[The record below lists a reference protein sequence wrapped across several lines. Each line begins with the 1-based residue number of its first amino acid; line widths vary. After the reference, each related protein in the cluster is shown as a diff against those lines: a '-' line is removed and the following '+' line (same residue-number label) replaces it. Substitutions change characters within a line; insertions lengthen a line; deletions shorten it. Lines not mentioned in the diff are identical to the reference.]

1 METPWFFT
9 KMFEN
14 PGDCARRKYPWGTTP
29 ACALG
34 CALLALLA
42 AVYVGFFWKTAQ
54 CKQASRQ
61 TAMEYVT
68 PVTLPTA
75 PEQPSRETEPATPP
89 TESTV
94 PETTA
99 ETQPPRFPS
108 VDFAALAEK
117 NEDVVAWIQIPAL
130 EGLDYPVVIGED
142 NAYYVKRNWQKE
154 ESEEGAIFLDFRNQP
169 DFSQPHNI
177 LYGHC
182 MKDGTMFQPLGQ
194 WEKESFLRDSDKSV
208 LLFLP
213 EEVRVYEIIGSE
225 RVNALDSRVY
235 KTDYTAGDTWADA
248 IGETL
253 KHLWYSTD
261 TAYDGNSE
269 ILTLSTCMGGDQRLT
284 VHAICV
290 ERVPNGA

>member
-1 METPWFFT
+1 MHKYQGKYQTPRQ
-9 KMFEN
+9 K
-14 PGDCARRKYPWGTTP
+14 RRPFLYLG
-29 ACALG
+29 LG

-42 AVYVGFFWKTAQ
+42 AVYVGFFFWKAAQ
-54 CKQASRQ
+54 RKQASRQ

-68 PVTLPTA
+68 PVTLPIA
-75 PEQPSRETEPATPP
+75 PTSAEIEAAQTTPP

-99 ETQPPRFPS
+99 ETQPPRFPT

-117 NEDVVAWIQIPAL
+117 NPDVVAWIQIPAL

-142 NAYYVKRNWQKE
+142 NAYYVNHNWQKE

-194 WEKESFLRDSDKSV
+194 WEKESFLRGNDRSV
-208 LLFLP
+208 LLYLP
-213 EEVRVYEIIGSE
+213 DEVRVYEIIGSE
-225 RVNALDSRVY
+225 RVGALDSRVY
-235 KTDYTAGDTWADA
+235 KTDYTTGEEWADA
-248 IGETL
+248 IEETL
-253 KHLWYSTD
+253 RHLWYNTD
-261 TAYDGNSE
+261 TAYDGDSE

-290 ERVPNGA
+290 ERVPNP

>member
-1 METPWFFT
+1 MHKYQGKYQAPRP
-9 KMFEN
+9 K
-14 PGDCARRKYPWGTTP
+14 RRPFLYLG
-29 ACALG
+29 LG

-42 AVYVGFFWKTAQ
+42 AVYVGLFFWTGAQ
-54 CKQASRQ
+54 RKQASRQ

-75 PEQPSRETEPATPP
+75 PEQPSRETEPVPQTSAPSET
-89 TESTV
+89 TV

-99 ETQPPRFPS
+99 ETQPPRFPT
-108 VDFAALAEK
+108 VDFEGLREK
-117 NEDVVAWIQIPAL
+117 NPDVVAWIQIPAL
-130 EGLDYPVVIGED
+130 EGVDYPVVMGED
-142 NAYYVKRNWQKE
+142 NAYYVSHNWEKE

-194 WEKESFLRDSDKSV
+194 WEKESFLRGNDRTV
-208 LLFLP
+208 LLYLP

-235 KTDYTAGDTWADA
+235 KTDYTAGEEWADA

-253 KHLWYSTD
+253 RHLWYETD
-261 TAYDGNSE
+261 TQYDGNSE

-290 ERVPNGA
+290 ERVPNGT

>member
-1 METPWFFT
+1 
-9 KMFEN
+9 MFEN

-117 NEDVVAWIQIPAL
+117 NEDVVAFKDLNPQAPTHLLIIPKKHISRLAEAQDGDAEL
-130 EGLDYPVVIGED
+130 LGKVLLAARDLAKKYDI
-142 NAYYVKRNWQKE
+142 K
-154 ESEEGAIFLDFRNQP
+154 DFRLVTN
-169 DFSQPHNI
+169 N
-177 LYGHC
+177 G
-182 MKDGTMFQPLGQ
+182 KGAGQ
-194 WEKESFLRDSDKSV
+194 SV
-208 LLFLP
+208 Q
-213 EEVRVYEIIGSE
+213 
-225 RVNALDSRVY
+225 N
-235 KTDYTAGDTWADA
+235 
-248 IGETL
+248 
-253 KHLWYSTD
+253 
-261 TAYDGNSE
+261 
-269 ILTLSTCMGGDQRLT
+269 
-284 VHAICV
+284 
-290 ERVPNGA
+290 

>member
-1 METPWFFT
+1 MHKYQGKYQAPRP
-9 KMFEN
+9 K
-14 PGDCARRKYPWGTTP
+14 RRPFLYLG
-29 ACALG
+29 LG
-34 CALLALLA
+34 CAAFALIA
-42 AVYVGFFWKTAQ
+42 AAYVGLFFWTGAQ
-54 CKQASRQ
+54 RKQASRQ

-68 PVTLPTA
+68 PTA
-75 PEQPSRETEPATPP
+75 PAQPSPETEPD
-89 TESTV
+89 TEIPAPSETTV

-99 ETQPPRFPS
+99 ETQPPRFPT
-108 VDFAALAEK
+108 VNFEGLREK
-117 NEDVVAWIQIPAL
+117 NPDVVAWIQIPAL
-130 EGLDYPVVIGED
+130 EGLNYPVVIGED
-142 NAYYVKRNWQKE
+142 NAYYVNHNWENQ
-154 ESEEGAIFLDFRNQP
+154 ESEEGAIFLDFRNSS

-194 WEKESFLRDSDKSV
+194 WEKESFLRGSDHTV
-208 LLFLP
+208 LLYLP

-235 KTDYTAGDTWADA
+235 KTDYAAGDTWADA

-253 KHLWYSTD
+253 RHLWYDSD
-261 TAYDGNSE
+261 VEYDGNSE

-290 ERVPNGA
+290 ERVPNGT

>member
-1 METPWFFT
+1 MHKYQGKYQAPRP
-9 KMFEN
+9 K
-14 PGDCARRKYPWGTTP
+14 RRPFLYLG
-29 ACALG
+29 LG
-34 CALLALLA
+34 CAAFALIA
-42 AVYVGFFWKTAQ
+42 AAYVGLFFWTGAQ
-54 CKQASRQ
+54 RKQASRQ

-68 PVTLPTA
+68 PTA
-75 PEQPSRETEPATPP
+75 PAQPSPETEPD
-89 TESTV
+89 TEIPAPSETTV

-99 ETQPPRFPS
+99 ETQPPRFPT
-108 VDFAALAEK
+108 VDFEGLREK
-117 NEDVVAWIQIPAL
+117 NPDVVAWIQIPTL
-130 EGLDYPVVIGED
+130 EGVNYPVVIGED
-142 NAYYVKRNWQKE
+142 NAYYVNHNWEKE

-194 WEKESFLRDSDKSV
+194 WEKESFLRGNDRTV
-208 LLFLP
+208 LLYLP
-213 EEVRVYEIIGSE
+213 DEVRVYEIIGSE

-235 KTDYTAGDTWADA
+235 KTDYTTGDTWADA

-253 KHLWYSTD
+253 SKLWYSTD
-261 TAYDGNSE
+261 TDYDGDSE

-290 ERVPNGA
+290 EHVPNGT

>member
-1 METPWFFT
+1 MHKYQGKYQAPRP
-9 KMFEN
+9 K
-14 PGDCARRKYPWGTTP
+14 RRPFLYLG
-29 ACALG
+29 LG
-34 CALLALLA
+34 CAAFALIA
-42 AVYVGFFWKTAQ
+42 AAYVGLFFWTGAQ
-54 CKQASRQ
+54 RKQASRQ

-68 PVTLPTA
+68 PTA
-75 PEQPSRETEPATPP
+75 PAQPSPETEPD
-89 TESTV
+89 TEIPAPSETTV

-99 ETQPPRFPS
+99 ETQPPRFPT
-108 VDFAALAEK
+108 VNFEGLREK
-117 NEDVVAWIQIPAL
+117 NPDVVAWIQIPAL
-130 EGLDYPVVIGED
+130 EGLNYPVVIGED
-142 NAYYVKRNWQKE
+142 NAYYVNRNWENQ
-154 ESEEGAIFLDFRNQP
+154 ESEEGAIFLDFRNSS

-194 WEKESFLRDSDKSV
+194 WEKESFLRGSDRTV
-208 LLFLP
+208 LLYLP

-235 KTDYTAGDTWADA
+235 KTDYAAGDTWADA

-253 KHLWYSTD
+253 KHLWYDSD
-261 TAYDGNSE
+261 VEYDGNSE

-290 ERVPNGA
+290 ERVPNGT

>member
-1 METPWFFT
+1 MHKYHGKYQAPR
-9 KMFEN
+9 
-14 PGDCARRKYPWGTTP
+14 PRRRPFLYIG
-29 ACALG
+29 LG
-34 CALLALLA
+34 CAALALLA
-42 AVYVGFFWKTAQ
+42 AVYVGLFFWTGAQ
-54 CKQASRQ
+54 RRQASRQ
-61 TAMEYVT
+61 TAMEYV
-68 PVTLPTA
+68 VTLPTR
-75 PEQPSRETEPATPP
+75 PPQETEAPQTAPATHS
-89 TESTV
+89 TEETTV

-99 ETQPPRFPS
+99 ETQPPRFPT
-108 VDFAALAEK
+108 VDFEGLREK
-117 NEDVVAWIQIPAL
+117 NPDVVAWIQIPAL
-130 EGLDYPVVIGED
+130 EGVDYPVVIGED
-142 NAYYVKRNWQKE
+142 NAYYVNHNWENQ
-154 ESEEGAIFLDFRNQP
+154 ESEEGAIFLDFRNSS

-194 WEKESFLRDSDKSV
+194 WDKESFLTGSDRTV
-208 LLFLP
+208 LLYLP
-213 EEVRVYEIIGSE
+213 SETRVYEIIGSE

-248 IGETL
+248 IEETL

>member
-1 METPWFFT
+1 MHKYQGKYQAPRP
-9 KMFEN
+9 K
-14 PGDCARRKYPWGTTP
+14 RRPFLYLG
-29 ACALG
+29 LG
-34 CALLALLA
+34 CAAFALIA
-42 AVYVGFFWKTAQ
+42 AGYVGLFFWTGAQ
-54 CKQASRQ
+54 RKQASRQ

-68 PVTLPTA
+68 PTA
-75 PEQPSRETEPATPP
+75 PAQPSPETEPD
-89 TESTV
+89 TEIPAPSETTV

-99 ETQPPRFPS
+99 ETQPPRFPT
-108 VDFAALAEK
+108 VDFEGLREK
-117 NEDVVAWIQIPAL
+117 NPDVVAWIQIPAL
-130 EGLDYPVVIGED
+130 EGLNYPVVIGED
-142 NAYYVKRNWQKE
+142 NAYYVNHNWENQ
-154 ESEEGAIFLDFRNQP
+154 ESEEGAIFLDFRNSS

-194 WEKESFLRDSDKSV
+194 WEKESFLRGSDRTV
-208 LLFLP
+208 LLYLP

-235 KTDYTAGDTWADA
+235 KTDYAAGDTWADA

-253 KHLWYSTD
+253 KHLWYDSD
-261 TAYDGNSE
+261 VEYDGNSE

-290 ERVPNGA
+290 ERVPNGT

>member
-1 METPWFFT
+1 MHKYQGKYLTPRP
-9 KMFEN
+9 K
-14 PGDCARRKYPWGTTP
+14 RRPFLYIG
-29 ACALG
+29 LG
-34 CALLALLA
+34 CAAVALIA
-42 AVYVGFFWKTAQ
+42 AVYVGLFFWTGAQ
-54 CKQASRQ
+54 RKQASRQ

-75 PEQPSRETEPATPP
+75 PAQPSRETESDTQP
-89 TESTV
+89 TQIAETTI

-99 ETQPPRFPS
+99 ETEPPRFPT
-108 VDFAALAEK
+108 VDFAGLREK
-117 NEDVVAWIQIPAL
+117 NPDVVAWIQIPTL
-130 EGLDYPVVIGED
+130 EGVDYPVVIGED
-142 NAYYVKRNWQKE
+142 NAYYVNHNWENQ
-154 ESEEGAIFLDFRNQP
+154 ESEEGAIFLDFRNSS

-194 WEKESFLRDSDKSV
+194 WEKESFLRGSDRTV
-208 LLFLP
+208 LLYLP

-235 KTDYTAGDTWADA
+235 KTDYAAGDTWADA

-253 KHLWYSTD
+253 RHLWYETD
-261 TAYDGNSE
+261 TQYDGNSE

-290 ERVPNGA
+290 EHIPNGA

>member
-1 METPWFFT
+1 MH
-9 KMFEN
+9 
-14 PGDCARRKYPWGTTP
+14 KYQGKYQAPRPKHRPFLYLG
-29 ACALG
+29 LG
-34 CALLALLA
+34 CAAFALIA
-42 AVYVGFFWKTAQ
+42 AAYVGLFFWTGAQ
-54 CKQASRQ
+54 RKQASRQ

-68 PVTLPTA
+68 PAA
-75 PEQPSRETEPATPP
+75 PAQPSPETEPD
-89 TESTV
+89 TEIPAPSETTF

-99 ETQPPRFPS
+99 ETQPPRFPT
-108 VDFAALAEK
+108 VNFEGLREK
-117 NEDVVAWIQIPAL
+117 NPDVVAWIQIPAL
-130 EGLDYPVVIGED
+130 EGLNYPVVIGED
-142 NAYYVKRNWQKE
+142 NEYYVNHNWENQ
-154 ESEEGAIFLDFRNQP
+154 ESEEGAIFLDFRNSS

-194 WEKESFLRDSDKSV
+194 WEKESFLRGSDRTV
-208 LLFLP
+208 LLYLP

-235 KTDYTAGDTWADA
+235 KTDYAAGDTWADA

-253 KHLWYSTD
+253 KHLWYDSD
-261 TAYDGNSE
+261 VEYDGNSE

-290 ERVPNGA
+290 ERVPNGT

>member
-1 METPWFFT
+1 MHKYQGKFQTPRS
-9 KMFEN
+9 K
-14 PGDCARRKYPWGTTP
+14 RRPFLYIG
-29 ACALG
+29 LG

-42 AVYVGFFWKTAQ
+42 AVYVGLFFWTGAQ
-54 CKQASRQ
+54 RKQASRQ

-75 PEQPSRETEPATPP
+75 PTPKETEATQTTQP

-99 ETQPPRFPS
+99 ETEPPRFPT
-108 VDFAALAEK
+108 VDFAGLREK
-117 NEDVVAWIQIPAL
+117 NPDVVAWIQIPAL

-142 NAYYVKRNWQKE
+142 NSYYVNHNWRKE

-194 WEKESFLRDSDKSV
+194 WERESFLTGSDRTV
-208 LLFLP
+208 LLYLP
-213 EEVRVYEIIGSE
+213 EETRVYEIIGSE

-235 KTDYTAGDTWADA
+235 KTDYTIGDTWADA
-248 IGETL
+248 IGVTL
-253 KHLWYSTD
+253 EHLW
-261 TAYDGNSE
+261 
-269 ILTLSTCMGGDQRLT
+269 
-284 VHAICV
+284 
-290 ERVPNGA
+290 

>member
-1 METPWFFT
+1 MHKYQGKYQSPRP
-9 KMFEN
+9 K
-14 PGDCARRKYPWGTTP
+14 RRPFLYLG
-29 ACALG
+29 LG
-34 CALLALLA
+34 CAAFALIA
-42 AVYVGFFWKTAQ
+42 AAYVGLFFWTGAQ
-54 CKQASRQ
+54 RKQASRQ

-68 PVTLPTA
+68 PTA
-75 PEQPSRETEPATPP
+75 PAQPSPETEPD
-89 TESTV
+89 TEIPAPSETTV

-99 ETQPPRFPS
+99 ETQPPRFPT
-108 VDFAALAEK
+108 VDFEGLREK
-117 NEDVVAWIQIPAL
+117 NPDVVAWIQIPAL
-130 EGLDYPVVIGED
+130 EGVNYPVVMGED
-142 NAYYVKRNWQKE
+142 NAYYVNHNWENQ

-194 WEKESFLRDSDKSV
+194 WEKESFLRGSDRTV
-208 LLFLP
+208 LLYLP

-235 KTDYTAGDTWADA
+235 KTDYTAGEEWADA

-253 KHLWYSTD
+253 RHLWYSTD

-269 ILTLSTCMGGDQRLT
+269 IITLSTCMGGDQRLT

-290 ERVPNGA
+290 EHVPNGT

>member
-1 METPWFFT
+1 MHKYQGKYQAPRP
-9 KMFEN
+9 K
-14 PGDCARRKYPWGTTP
+14 RRPFLYLG
-29 ACALG
+29 LG

-42 AVYVGFFWKTAQ
+42 AVYVGLFFRTGAQ
-54 CKQASRQ
+54 RKQASRQ

-75 PEQPSRETEPATPP
+75 PEQPSRETEPVHQTSAPSET
-89 TESTV
+89 TV

-99 ETQPPRFPS
+99 ETQPPRFPT
-108 VDFAALAEK
+108 VDFEGLREK
-117 NEDVVAWIQIPAL
+117 NPDVVAWIQIPAL
-130 EGLDYPVVIGED
+130 EGVDYPVVMGED
-142 NAYYVKRNWQKE
+142 NAYYVSHNWEKE

-194 WEKESFLRDSDKSV
+194 WEKESFLRGNDRTV
-208 LLFLP
+208 LLYLP

-253 KHLWYSTD
+253 RHLWYETD
-261 TAYDGNSE
+261 TQYDGNSE

-290 ERVPNGA
+290 ERVPN

>member
-1 METPWFFT
+1 MHKYQGKYQAPRP
-9 KMFEN
+9 K
-14 PGDCARRKYPWGTTP
+14 RRPFLYLG
-29 ACALG
+29 LG
-34 CALLALLA
+34 CAAVALIA
-42 AVYVGFFWKTAQ
+42 AAYVGLFFWTGAQ
-54 CKQASRQ
+54 RKQASRQ

-68 PVTLPTA
+68 PTA
-75 PEQPSRETEPATPP
+75 PAQPSPETEPDTKIPAPSET
-89 TESTV
+89 TV

-99 ETQPPRFPS
+99 ETEPPRFPT
-108 VDFAALAEK
+108 VDFAGLREK
-117 NEDVVAWIQIPAL
+117 NPDVVAWIQIPTL
-130 EGLDYPVVIGED
+130 EGVNYPVVMGED
-142 NAYYVKRNWQKE
+142 NAYYVNHNWEKQ
-154 ESEEGAIFLDFRNQP
+154 ESEEGAIFLDFRNHS

-194 WEKESFLRDSDKSV
+194 WEKESFLRGNDRTV
-208 LLFLP
+208 LVYLP
-213 EEVRVYEIIGSE
+213 DEVRVYEIIGSE

-235 KTDYTAGDTWADA
+235 KTDYTAGDEWADA

-253 KHLWYSTD
+253 RHLWYSTD

-269 ILTLSTCMGGDQRLT
+269 IITLSTCMGGDQRLV

>member
-1 METPWFFT
+1 MHKYQGKYQAPRP
-9 KMFEN
+9 K
-14 PGDCARRKYPWGTTP
+14 RRPFLYLG
-29 ACALG
+29 LG
-34 CALLALLA
+34 CAAFALIA
-42 AVYVGFFWKTAQ
+42 AAYVGLFFWTGAQ
-54 CKQASRQ
+54 RKQASRQ

-68 PVTLPTA
+68 PTA
-75 PEQPSRETEPATPP
+75 PAQPSPETEPD
-89 TESTV
+89 TEIPAPSETTV

-99 ETQPPRFPS
+99 ETQPPRFPT
-108 VDFAALAEK
+108 VDFEGLREK
-117 NEDVVAWIQIPAL
+117 NPDVVAWIQIPAL
-130 EGLDYPVVIGED
+130 EGLNYPVVIGED
-142 NAYYVKRNWQKE
+142 NAYYVNRNWENQ
-154 ESEEGAIFLDFRNQP
+154 ESEEGAIFLDFRNSS

-194 WEKESFLRDSDKSV
+194 WEKESFLRGSDRTV
-208 LLFLP
+208 LLYLP

-235 KTDYTAGDTWADA
+235 KTDYAAGDTWADA

-253 KHLWYSTD
+253 KHLWYDSD
-261 TAYDGNSE
+261 VEYDGNSE

-290 ERVPNGA
+290 ERVPNGT

>member
-1 METPWFFT
+1 MPKYQGKFQSSHP
-9 KMFEN
+9 K
-14 PGDCARRKYPWGTTP
+14 RRPFLYIG
-29 ACALG
+29 LMS
-34 CALLALLA
+34 ALLALLA
-42 AVYVGFFWKTAQ
+42 AAYVGLFFWTGAQ
-54 CKQASRQ
+54 RREASRQ
-61 TAMEYVT
+61 TAMEYV
-68 PVTLPTA
+68 VTLPT
-75 PEQPSRETEPATPP
+75 PTEKKTEGTQTTDP

-99 ETQPPRFPS
+99 ETEPPRFPT
-108 VDFAALAEK
+108 VDFEGLWEK
-117 NEDVVAWIQIPAL
+117 NPDVVAWIQIPAL
-130 EGLDYPVVIGED
+130 EGVDYPVVMGED
-142 NAYYVKRNWQKE
+142 NAYYVTHNWEKE

-194 WEKESFLRDSDKSV
+194 WEKESFLTGNDRTV
-208 LLFLP
+208 LLYLP
-213 EEVRVYEIIGSE
+213 NETRVYEIIGSE

-235 KTDYTAGDTWADA
+235 KTDYAAGEEWADA

-253 KHLWYSTD
+253 SKLWYELD
-261 TAYDGNSE
+261 TEYDGNSE

-290 ERVPNGA
+290 EHVPNGT

>member
-1 METPWFFT
+1 MHKYQGKYQAP
-9 KMFEN
+9 
-14 PGDCARRKYPWGTTP
+14 RRSRRPFLYLG
-29 ACALG
+29 LG
-34 CALLALLA
+34 CATLALLA
-42 AVYVGFFWKTAQ
+42 AVYVGLFFWTGAQ
-54 CKQASRQ
+54 RKQASRQ

-75 PEQPSRETEPATPP
+75 PTPRETEAAQTTPP

-99 ETQPPRFPS
+99 ETQPPRFPT
-108 VDFAALAEK
+108 VDFAGLREK
-117 NEDVVAWIQIPAL
+117 NPDVVAWIQIPAL
-130 EGLDYPVVIGED
+130 EGLDYPVVMGED
-142 NAYYVKRNWQKE
+142 NAYYVNRNWQKE

-194 WEKESFLRDSDKSV
+194 WEKESFLRGNDRTV
-208 LLFLP
+208 LLYLP
-213 EEVRVYEIIGSE
+213 DEVRVYEIIGSE

-235 KTDYTAGDTWADA
+235 KTDYAAGEEWAEA
-248 IGETL
+248 MGETL
-253 KHLWYSTD
+253 KHLWYESD
-261 TAYDGNSE
+261 VVCDGDSE
-269 ILTLSTCMGGDQRLT
+269 LLTLSTCMGGDQRLT

-290 ERVPNGA
+290 EHVPNGT

>member
-1 METPWFFT
+1 MHKYQGKYLSP
-9 KMFEN
+9 K
-14 PGDCARRKYPWGTTP
+14 PKRRPFLYLG
-29 ACALG
+29 LG
-34 CALLALLA
+34 CAVLALLA
-42 AVYVGFFWKTAQ
+42 AVYVGFFFWTGAQ
-54 CKQASRQ
+54 RRQASRQ

-75 PEQPSRETEPATPP
+75 PAPKETEATQTTQP
-89 TESTV
+89 TETTV

-99 ETQPPRFPS
+99 ETEPPRFPT
-108 VDFAALAEK
+108 VDFAGLREK
-117 NEDVVAWIQIPAL
+117 NPDVVAWIQIPAL
-130 EGLDYPVVIGED
+130 EGVDYPVVMGED
-142 NAYYVKRNWQKE
+142 NAYYVSHDWQKE

-290 ERVPNGA
+290 EHVPNGT

>member
-1 METPWFFT
+1 MHKYQGKYQTPRQ
-9 KMFEN
+9 K
-14 PGDCARRKYPWGTTP
+14 RRPFLYIG
-29 ACALG
+29 LG

-42 AVYVGFFWKTAQ
+42 AVYVGFFFWKAAQ
-54 CKQASRQ
+54 RKQASRQ
-61 TAMEYVT
+61 TAMEFVT

-75 PEQPSRETEPATPP
+75 PTSSETEAAQTTPP

-99 ETQPPRFPS
+99 ETKPPRFPT
-108 VDFAALAEK
+108 VDFAGLREK
-117 NEDVVAWIQIPAL
+117 NPDVVAWIQIPAL
-130 EGLDYPVVIGED
+130 EGLDYPVVMGED
-142 NAYYVKRNWQKE
+142 NAYYVNHNWQKE

-194 WEKESFLRDSDKSV
+194 WEKESFLRGNDRSV
-208 LLFLP
+208 LLYLP
-213 EEVRVYEIIGSE
+213 DEVRVYEIIGSE
-225 RVNALDSRVY
+225 RVGALDSRVY
-235 KTDYTAGDTWADA
+235 KTDYTTGEEWADA
-248 IGETL
+248 IGTTL
-253 KHLWYSTD
+253 SKLWYDLDTD
-261 TAYDGNSE
+261 YDGNSE

-290 ERVPNGA
+290 EHVPNP

>member
-1 METPWFFT
+1 MHKYQGKYQSPRP
-9 KMFEN
+9 K
-14 PGDCARRKYPWGTTP
+14 RRPFLYLG
-29 ACALG
+29 LG
-34 CALLALLA
+34 CAAFALIA
-42 AVYVGFFWKTAQ
+42 AAYVGLFFWTGAQ

-61 TAMEYVT
+61 TAMEYV
-68 PVTLPTA
+68 VTLPTA
-75 PEQPSRETEPATPP
+75 PEKPSPETEPDTKITAPSKT
-89 TESTV
+89 TV

-99 ETQPPRFPS
+99 ETQPPRFPT
-108 VDFAALAEK
+108 VDFEGLREK
-117 NEDVVAWIQIPAL
+117 NPDVVAWIQIPAL
-130 EGLDYPVVIGED
+130 EGVNYPVVMGED
-142 NAYYVKRNWQKE
+142 NAYYVNHNWENQ

-194 WEKESFLRDSDKSV
+194 WEKESFLRGNDRTV
-208 LLFLP
+208 LLYLP

-235 KTDYTAGDTWADA
+235 KTDYTAGEEWADA
-248 IGETL
+248 IGETV
-253 KHLWYSTD
+253 KHLWYDLD
-261 TAYDGNSE
+261 TQYDGNSE

-290 ERVPNGA
+290 EHVPNGT

>member
-1 METPWFFT
+1 MHKYQGKYLSP
-9 KMFEN
+9 K
-14 PGDCARRKYPWGTTP
+14 PKRRPFLYLG
-29 ACALG
+29 LG
-34 CALLALLA
+34 CAVLALLA
-42 AVYVGFFWKTAQ
+42 AVYVGFFFWTGAQ
-54 CKQASRQ
+54 RRQASRQ

-75 PEQPSRETEPATPP
+75 PAPKETEATQTTQP
-89 TESTV
+89 TETTV

-99 ETQPPRFPS
+99 ETEPPRFPT
-108 VDFAALAEK
+108 VDFAGLREK
-117 NEDVVAWIQIPAL
+117 NPDVVAWIQIPAL
-130 EGLDYPVVIGED
+130 EGVDYPVVMGED
-142 NAYYVKRNWQKE
+142 NAYYVSHDWQKE

-194 WEKESFLRDSDKSV
+194 WERESFLRGNDRTV
-208 LLFLP
+208 LLYLP
-213 EEVRVYEIIGSE
+213 DEVRVYEIIGSE

-235 KTDYTAGDTWADA
+235 KTDYAAGDTWADA

-253 KHLWYSTD
+253 RHLWYETD
-261 TAYDGNSE
+261 TQYDGNSE
-269 ILTLSTCMGGDQRLT
+269 ILTLSTCMGGDQRLV

-290 ERVPNGA
+290 EHVPNGT

>member
-1 METPWFFT
+1 MHKYQGKFQTH
-9 KMFEN
+9 
-14 PGDCARRKYPWGTTP
+14 RRKRRPFLYIG
-29 ACALG
+29 LV

-42 AVYVGFFWKTAQ
+42 AAYVGLFFWTGAQ
-54 CKQASRQ
+54 RREASRQ
-61 TAMEYVT
+61 TAMEYV
-68 PVTLPTA
+68 VTLPA
-75 PEQPSRETEPATPP
+75 PTEKKTEGTQTTDP

-99 ETQPPRFPS
+99 ETEPPRFPT
-108 VDFAALAEK
+108 VDFAGLREK

-130 EGLDYPVVIGED
+130 DGLDYPVVIGED
-142 NAYYVKRNWQKE
+142 NAYYVNHNWQKE
-154 ESEEGAIFLDFRNQP
+154 ESEEGAIFLDFRNQS

-194 WEKESFLRDSDKSV
+194 WEKESFLTGSDRTV
-208 LLFLP
+208 LLYLP
-213 EEVRVYEIIGSE
+213 DEVRVYEIIGSE

-235 KTDYTAGDTWADA
+235 NTDYTPGDAWADA

-253 KHLWYSTD
+253 SKLWYDLD
-261 TAYDGNSE
+261 TQYDGNSE

-290 ERVPNGA
+290 EHVPNP

>member
-1 METPWFFT
+1 MHKYQGKYQAPRP
-9 KMFEN
+9 K
-14 PGDCARRKYPWGTTP
+14 RRPFLYLG
-29 ACALG
+29 LG
-34 CALLALLA
+34 CAAFALIA
-42 AVYVGFFWKTAQ
+42 AAYVGLFFWTGAQ
-54 CKQASRQ
+54 RKQASRQ

-68 PVTLPTA
+68 PTA
-75 PEQPSRETEPATPP
+75 PAQPSPETEPD
-89 TESTV
+89 TEIPAPSETTV

-99 ETQPPRFPS
+99 ETQPPRFPT
-108 VDFAALAEK
+108 VDFEGLREK
-117 NEDVVAWIQIPAL
+117 NPDVVAWIQIPAL
-130 EGLDYPVVIGED
+130 EGLNYPVVIGED
-142 NAYYVKRNWQKE
+142 NAYYVNRNWENQ
-154 ESEEGAIFLDFRNQP
+154 ESEEGAIFLDFRNSS

-194 WEKESFLRDSDKSV
+194 WEKESFLRGSDRTV
-208 LLFLP
+208 LLYLP

-235 KTDYTAGDTWADA
+235 KTDYAAGDTWEDA

-253 KHLWYSTD
+253 RHLWYDSD
-261 TAYDGNSE
+261 VEYDGNSE

-290 ERVPNGA
+290 ERVPNGT